1 MKPKK
6 NYKALSDNLFELYD
20 NTEAGLVDVNKA
32 KALVK
37 IASAIISNQ
46 RGKLISIQVS
56 SQKDRVEFYED

>member
-46 RGKLISIQVS
+46 RGKLISLQVS
-56 SQKDRVEFYED
+56 SQKERVVFYED